1 MNISFGKGYISNFRR
16 YIKISFFV
24 SSVIPLGLFVFL
36 IGQYAFPHLTFAV
49 QLYIE
54 AVLFLA
60 VVTAILG
67 LSLLTKTVNT
77 SITAMQDFHL
87 KLSVLFENTKQ
98 FRGTV
103 DPDILLENII
113 KNAVDLSYAE
123 AGSLLLLDT
132 ADILR
137 IKVAVGHFKE
147 DIKGGFVKKGEG
159 VLGLVAET
167 GEPVII
173 NDVIKD
179 KRYKMALDN
188 ETGIYKKSLICVP
201 LIYSHQIIGVI
212 EVLNKMEGIFTEE
225 DEKLLFALADQAAIS
240 IMQSRLIENQHN
252 DIMQMVETLIEAQN
266 MFIPDKCGHPQRV
279 ASYSDLIGKKMGL
292 SKAELK
298 NLHYAALLHDVGFIK
313 IAQLKTCKK
322 EPWDKESYL
331 KHPQLGYEMIKP
343 ISLLKDAAELILC
356 HHERFD
362 GTGYLGKKENQ
373 IPFGARILFVA
384 ETFDVLT
391 SKDSY
396 REQVDYS
403 SAITEIEAN
412 SGTQFDPE
420 VVKALKSSIK
430 DTDLVIEYSEW
441 WKEYKEKSC
450 KSQQI
455 HLP

>member
-1 MNISFGKGYISNFRR
+1 MNIPFGKGYISNFRR

-24 SSVIPLGLFVFL
+24 SSIIPLALIVFL
-36 IGQYAFPHLTFAV
+36 VDKYAFPHLTFAI

-60 VVTAILG
+60 VVFSVLG
-67 LSLLTKTVNT
+67 LSLLTKTTNT
-77 SITAMQDFHL
+77 SISSLQDFHL
-87 KLSVLFENTKQ
+87 KLSVLFENIKQ
-98 FRGTV
+98 FRGTTY
-103 DPDILLENII
+103 PDVLLEDIV
-113 KNAVDLSYAE
+113 KDAVDLTYAE
-123 AGSLLLLDT
+123 AGSLLLDE

-137 IKVAVGHFKE
+137 VKVAVGYFSE
-147 DIKGGFVKKGEG
+147 AMKGGFVKKGEG
-159 VLGLVAET
+159 VLGLVLET

-173 NDVIKD
+173 NDVTKD
-179 KRYKMALDN
+179 KRYKMALDD
-188 ETGIYKKSLICVP
+188 EAGIYKRSLICVP
-201 LIYSHQIIGVI
+201 LIYGNQIIGVI
-212 EVLNKMEGIFTEE
+212 EVLNKMEGVFTEE

-240 IMQSRLIENQHN
+240 IMQSRLIENQQS
-252 DIMQMVETLIEAQN
+252 DIMQMVEVLIEAQDL
-266 MFIPDKCGHPQRV
+266 FIPNKCGHPQRV
-279 ASYSDLIGKKMGL
+279 ARYSDLIGKEMGL

-298 NLHYAALLHDVGFIK
+298 NLHYASLLHDVGFIK
-313 IAQLKTCKK
+313 IAQLKTSPK
-322 EPWDKESYL
+322 ESWDKELYL

-343 ISLLKDAAELILC
+343 ISLLKDAAELILY

-362 GTGYLGKKENQ
+362 GTGYLGKKEKQ

-384 ETFDVLT
+384 ETLDVLT

-430 DTDLVIEYSEW
+430 DTDLLIEYSKW
-441 WKEYKEKSC
+441 WKEYKEKLRI
-450 KSQQI
+450 SQQV